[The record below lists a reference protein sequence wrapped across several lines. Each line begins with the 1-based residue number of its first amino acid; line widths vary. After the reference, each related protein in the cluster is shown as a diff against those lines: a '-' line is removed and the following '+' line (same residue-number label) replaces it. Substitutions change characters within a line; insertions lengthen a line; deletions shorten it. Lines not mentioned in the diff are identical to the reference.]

1 MRAIALGTAA
11 ICLLGLAGCE
21 SGSGSGPAISG
32 PPPTYQ
38 DISGSYSGPVAA
50 TNTGLALTGTMYLFL
65 TQEDGVL
72 GGSYAVVGD
81 LDESGVVDRV
91 TLLGSVENGSL
102 TTGSNPTL
110 QFDLRPVGCAAA
122 ALTNTGAYS
131 DADGTITLDPAN
143 IPVQDLAC
151 VDLARSVSGTVVLA
165 P

>member
-1 MRAIALGTAA
+1 MRPVALGTAA
-11 ICLLGLAGCE
+11 ICLLGLNGCE
-21 SGSGSGPAISG
+21 GGSGSGQAISG

-38 DISGSYSGPVAA
+38 NISGSYAGPVTA

-65 TQEDGVL
+65 TQNDGVL

-81 LDESGVVDRV
+81 LDESGAVDRV
-91 TLLGSVENGSL
+91 TLLGSIENGSL
-102 TTGSNPTL
+102 TTGSNPTV
-110 QFDLRPVGCAAA
+110 QFDLRPVGCPAAA
-122 ALTNTGAYS
+122 QVNTGVYS